1 MVKLRETLRRGTR
14 HFEKQVMM
22 ATHPAQQATAPGS
35 AQSTPRPP
43 RTFVS
48 RLKALGPG
56 MVLAVTSV
64 GAGDMVTTL
73 NGSSTYGMA
82 LVWTIVLGVVLK
94 FAITEAVGRLQL
106 SSGRTMLAQMSDI
119 AGPVL
124 PVVFMLFMVVIG
136 LFYGA
141 GLSTVTAIAITEL
154 IPGAP
159 MVPVTI
165 AIAVAAGAM
174 VAFGRYTLFERIMV
188 SLGVIMFVTVII
200 SAIMVAADVESPE
213 VTFATVVPQLP
224 SGSFLAVL
232 ALIGGVGGAAG
243 ILAYGYWVREKRWQG
258 REWLSHLR
266 YDAATSYVGVL
277 VFAVA
282 MSVLGTALIYGT
294 GESIAGN
301 AGLAAIAGPIAG
313 IAGEIGRIIFL
324 LCLVAVVFSSI
335 LGGFSAMGYI
345 VADAIRV
352 LRKIPDEEADAH
364 MSSSTPVFRG
374 MILYCVLCA
383 ILFQFADR
391 PVTMVIIY
399 ATLSAFILPV
409 LSGSLLVLLNRR
421 DIAPGFRNG
430 LVSNCVLVLGLV
442 LFVILCISQVV
453 EVLSGLN

>member
-1 MVKLRETLRRGTR
+1 MT
-14 HFEKQVMM
+14 
-22 ATHPAQQATAPGS
+22 THPAQQVAHPT
-35 AQSTPRPP
+35 STQNAPRPP
-43 RTFVS
+43 RTLGA
-48 RLKALGPG
+48 RLKGLGPG

-73 NGSSTYGMA
+73 NSSSTYGMA
-82 LVWTIVLGVVLK
+82 LVWTIVLGVLIK
-94 FAITEAVGRLQL
+94 FALTEAVGRLQL
-106 SSGRTMLAQMSDI
+106 SSGRTMLAQMADI
-119 AGPVL
+119 AGPLL

-141 GLSTVTAIAITEL
+141 GLSTVVAIAIAEL

-159 MVPVTI
+159 IVPVTI
-165 AIAVAAGAM
+165 AVAVAAGAM
-174 VAFGRYTLFERIMV
+174 VAFGRYSVFERIMV
-188 SLGVIMFVTVII
+188 GLGLVMFVTVIV
-200 SAIMVAADVESPE
+200 SAVMVASDVESPE
-213 VTFATVVPQLP
+213 VTFETVVPELP
-224 SGSFLAVL
+224 SGSILAVL

-266 YDAATSYVGVL
+266 YDTAASYVGVL

-282 MSVLGTALIYGT
+282 MSILGTALIYGT

-301 AGLAAIAGPIAG
+301 AGLATIAGPIAG
-313 IAGEIGRIIFL
+313 IAGEAGRIVFL

-352 LRKIPDEEADAH
+352 LRKISDEEADAH

-374 MILYCVLCA
+374 MILYCVVCA
-383 ILFQFADR
+383 VLFQFAGR
-391 PVTMVIIY
+391 PVTMVVIY

-421 DIAPGFRNG
+421 NLGQGFRNG
-430 LVSNCVLVLGLV
+430 PVSNCVLGLGLV
-442 LFVILCISQVV
+442 LFGILCISQVV
-453 EVLSGLN
+453 EVLSGSN